1 MNYIEL
7 SKEISYVLRHNPQ
20 QYSLELDEQGWVN
33 VDVLIAVLRGQGRFK
48 SLSISDI
55 EIMIQESEKKRHE
68 ICDGKI
74 RALYGHSIKEKIMRE
89 PIKPPDVLYHGTAHR
104 FTQSIFDVGLVS
116 KSRQYVHLSEDTNT
130 AETVGKRRDEK
141 PIVLKINAKQAS
153 DDGVLF
159 YWGNDNIWLAD
170 DIPAKYITSV
180 HYTK

>member
-1 MNYIEL
+1 VDLEYL
-7 SKEISYVLRHNPQ
+7 SKEISYALRHSPQ
-20 QYSLELDEQGWVN
+20 QYGIVLDEQGWTS
-33 VDVLIAVLRGQGRFK
+33 VDLLIESLKGQERFK
-48 SLSISDI
+48 FLSLSDI
-55 EIMIQESEKKRHE
+55 EKMIQKSEKKRHE

-89 PIKPPDVLYHGTAHR
+89 PIKPPDVLYHGTARR

-116 KSRQYVHLSEDTNT
+116 KRRQYVHLSEDTNT

-141 PIVLKINAKQAS
+141 PIVLKINAKQAW

-170 DIPAKYITSV
+170 YIPAKYITSV
-180 HYTK
+180 HYT